1 MKFQKLL
8 PLTFLFALFFTAC
21 KKEDSLQAN
30 NLVPTPPP
38 AAPSA
43 NNFKDSALL
52 YAKDIYLWSDKIP
65 ATMNAQTYAD
75 PGAIMTAIRQY
86 SIEPGFTAAVDR
98 WSFAVDQQ
106 KWNNISSGISAD
118 FGLNVF
124 FRQDGDLRVRAVEK
138 ASPAGIAG
146 IRRGWRITKINGSE
160 NMATSNASSIVQQ
173 VYQSSSTAF
182 TFQKQD
188 GSTVNLT
195 LQAAQYKET
204 PVVMD
209 SVYAINGKKI
219 GYFVFDSF
227 LGDTTAIV
235 NQFSNLFSRFSSE
248 GVQELVVDLRY
259 NGGGYVSIA
268 EKLAD
273 YLAPSSANGDV
284 MMTQKFNAKYT
295 SYNSTER
302 FRKKGSLNL
311 NRIFFIVSGSTAS
324 ASELLINSLK
334 PYMDVVLLGPA
345 KTHGKPAGYFPIPV
359 GNWYILPVSFFTVN
373 KTGSGNYY
381 NGMALNY
388 QVEDGLDKDWGDRA
402 ESCLASAIN
411 YITTGAFR
419 MASPGSASAPQ
430 QNRAVITG
438 NETLDATEFKGA
450 IDVRG
455 LK

>member
-1 MKFQKLL
+1 VEF
-8 PLTFLFALFFTAC
+8 C
-21 KKEDSLQAN
+21 RG
-30 NLVPTPPP
+30 P
-38 AAPSA
+38 A
-43 NNFKDSALL
+43 
-52 YAKDIYLWSDKIP
+52 
-65 ATMNAQTYAD
+65 
-75 PGAIMTAIRQY
+75 
-86 SIEPGFTAAVDR
+86 E
-98 WSFAVDQQ
+98 
-106 KWNNISSGISAD
+106 WNNISSGISAD

-182 TFQKQD
+182 TFQKPD

-209 SVYAINGKKI
+209 SVYAVNGKKI
-219 GYFVFDSF
+219 GYFVFDSS
-227 LGDTTAIV
+227 GRYRSNR
-235 NQFSNLFSRFSSE
+235 NQFSSLFSRFSSE

-273 YLAPSSANGDV
+273 YLAPSSPNGDV

-334 PYMDVVLLGPA
+334 LTWM
-345 KTHGKPAGYFPIPV
+345 
-359 GNWYILPVSFFTVN
+359 WYSWALPKHTASRLVTSH
-373 KTGSGNYY
+373 SG
-381 NGMALNY
+381 
-388 QVEDGLDKDWGDRA
+388 R
-402 ESCLASAIN
+402 
-411 YITTGAFR
+411 
-419 MASPGSASAPQ
+419 
-430 QNRAVITG
+430 
-438 NETLDATEFKGA
+438 
-450 IDVRG
+450 
-455 LK
+455 